1 MKILSIGNS
10 FSQDAH
16 RYLHALAESMGEDLQ
31 TVNLYIGGCR
41 LSLHHENMMSDARA
55 YAMEQNG
62 VGTGKTV
69 SIREALESD
78 TWDVVTLQQ
87 QSSSSAC
94 YGTFQPYLN
103 DLAAFVRKKTEG
115 ARLAL
120 HQTWAYANE
129 SERLYRAGYA
139 THSEMFAPIR
149 ASYEQAM
156 RDAGADF
163 LIPSGEAMRILSE
176 SDFVVHRDG
185 FHASYGLGR
194 FALALTWLGKLTDA
208 NLSRV
213 RFKAFDSP
221 VSEEQYAAAI
231 AAAKSALAL

>member
-16 RYLHALAESMGEDLQ
+16 RYLHAIAESVGKQVEV
-31 TVNLYIGGCR
+31 TNLYIGGCR

-55 YAMEQNG
+55 YALEKNG
-62 VGTGKTV
+62 VNTGKAV
-69 SIREALESD
+69 SIREAFESD
-78 TWDVVTLQQ
+78 AWDVVTLQQ

-94 YGTFQPYLN
+94 YKTFQPYLS
-103 DLAAFVRKKTEG
+103 DLAAFVRKKAEG

-120 HQTWAYANE
+120 HQTWAYADE
-129 SERLYRAGYA
+129 SEKLYRTGYA
-139 THSEMFAPIR
+139 THSEMFVPIR
-149 ASYEQAM
+149 AAYEQAM
-156 RDAGADF
+156 KDIEADF
-163 LIPSGEAMRILSE
+163 LIPSGETMRILSE
-176 SDFVVHRDG
+176 SGFAVHRDG

-208 NLSRV
+208 DLSRV
-213 RFKAFDSP
+213 RFADFDSP

-231 AAAKSALAL
+231 AAADSALSL